1 MSTFGILGL
10 SITPPL
16 LGRISIGNVVEK
28 NGKRLPVKDDQITI
42 TTQFQ
47 VQRKWIK
54 HPLDES
60 LRVAELAKKQ
70 GKEVNDPS
78 INAVEL
84 MNTKLRSI
92 PVKMLFN
99 DPNLNLRAEHTCFE
113 KNGRPLCKGN
123 GKEARRHDA
132 ATGEVKDVACNP
144 SSCEI
149 GKQYHCKPYTRLNL
163 QIEGQEDELGS
174 FMYRTAGWNSLK
186 TLQAKLNYFY
196 GLSNGKLA
204 GLPLELVMR
213 GKSTAQSMGTTFF
226 YLDLVLR
233 SGYTMAKA
241 VKQARDEQLEWE
253 EAGISRDA
261 FEEMARQGIANGMFE
276 DSPDEISSVLE
287 EFFPEVS
294 DDEAPAAETSVDS
307 MRQLLDQENA
317 DLGITA
323 GSTEASDAS
332 ILAQLDT
339 PELEAVES

>member
-10 SITPPL
+10 AITPPL

-70 GKEVNDPS
+70 GKEVDDPT
-78 INAVEL
+78 IDTLEL
-84 MNTKLRSI
+84 MNTKLRTI

-99 DPNLNLRAEHTCFE
+99 DPNLNLRAEYTCFD
-113 KNGRPLCKGN
+113 KNRPLCKGN
-123 GKEARRHDA
+123 GKEARRYNGD
-132 ATGEVKDVACNP
+132 TGEVTTVECNP
-144 SSCEI
+144 TTCAVGQE
-149 GKQYHCKPYTRLNL
+149 YRCKPYTRLNV
-163 QIEGQEDELGS
+163 QIEGQSDELGS
-174 FMYRTAGWNSLK
+174 FMYRTAGWNSL
-186 TLQAKLNYFY
+186 TALQAKLIYLY

-204 GLPLELVMR
+204 GMPLDLVVR
-213 GKSTAQSMGTTFF
+213 GKSSAQSMGTTFF
-226 YLDLVLR
+226 YLDLEVR
-233 SGYTMAKA
+233 KGYSMAKA
-241 VKQARDEQLEWE
+241 VKEAADFHKEWE
-253 EAGISRDA
+253 DAGISRDA

-276 DSPDEISSVLE
+276 DSPDEIHSVLE
-287 EFFPEVS
+287 EFFPEAT
-294 DDEAPAAETSVDS
+294 DDEAPGTETSVDS

-339 PELEAVES
+339 PEPEAVES

>member
-54 HPLDES
+54 HPLDEK
-60 LRVAELAKKQ
+60 LRRDTLAKNA
-70 GKEVNDPS
+70 GKEPGDPS
-78 INAVEL
+78 LDNMDL
-84 MNTKLRSI
+84 LNTKLRSI

-123 GKEARRHDA
+123 GKEARRHDS
-132 ATGEVKDVACNP
+132 ATGEVTTVPCNP
-144 SSCEI
+144 SNCAVGE
-149 GKQYHCKPYTRLNL
+149 QYHCKPYTRLNL
-163 QIEGQEDELGS
+163 QIEGQDDELGS

-196 GLSNGKLA
+196 GLANGKLA

-233 SGYTMAKA
+233 TGYTMPKA
-241 VKQARDEQLEWE
+241 VKHAREFQQEWE
-253 EAGISRDA
+253 DAGISRDA

-276 DSPDEISSVLE
+276 DSPDEINSVLE

-294 DDEAPAAETSVDS
+294 DETAPAAETSVDS

-339 PELEAVES
+339 PEPEAVES